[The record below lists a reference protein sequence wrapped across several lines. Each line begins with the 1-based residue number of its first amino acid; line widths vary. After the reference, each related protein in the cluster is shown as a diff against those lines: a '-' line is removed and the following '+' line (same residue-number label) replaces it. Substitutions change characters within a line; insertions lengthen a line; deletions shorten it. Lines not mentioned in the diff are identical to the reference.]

1 MAGFSEALPVILRF
15 EGGFLHNGD
24 DPRSATN
31 KGITQKTYN
40 AWRRSKGLAPKAVR
54 VISDED
60 VEVIYHHA
68 YWMKGNCDE
77 LPWPASL
84 AHFDAC
90 VSHGPRNAV
99 KLLQRAAG
107 VSDDGVFGPMTLA
120 AVEVIHPDA
129 LVNGMLWK
137 RLEFYEAIAMHRA
150 ASRKFLLAWLSRVN
164 HLRRMIRT

>member
-40 AWRRSKGLAPKAVR
+40 AWRRSKGLAPKAAR

-60 VEVIYHHA
+60 VEVIYHDA
-68 YWMKGNCDE
+68 YWMKGNCDQ

-90 VSHGPRNAV
+90 VSTGR
-99 KLLQRAAG
+99 
-107 VSDDGVFGPMTLA
+107 
-120 AVEVIHPDA
+120 
-129 LVNGMLWK
+129 GMRRSCSSERQGSLMM
-137 RLEFYEAIAMHRA
+137 EFSGR
-150 ASRKFLLAWLSRVN
+150 
-164 HLRRMIRT
+164 